1 MKFLLIKFLKFILF
15 PFKGILS
22 SISQEY
28 SEKEL
33 FNTGLILSKQNN
45 LRFKKIKN
53 LSEVEF
59 SVFSQWGDDGI
70 IDWLNYILNFKKK
83 RFVEI
88 GVQDYYE
95 CNTRF
100 ILKKKN
106 WSGLVL
112 DMSKKYIDKIKSQS
126 VYWKHNI
133 TAKKAYVTAENINQI
148 LTKYNYSKNISLLSL
163 DIDGNDFWVMKKLKI
178 NADLIICEFNGI
190 FGDIHEITVPY
201 KKNFDRTREHH
212 SNLYYGC
219 SIKSLVTLLL
229 KKNYFFI
236 GTNSAGNN
244 AYFINA
250 THYQR
255 VKKRIREFKIFP
267 PKFRESRN
275 KKFQKTF
282 LPLKK
287 SINLIQEKNV
297 YNLKKKKLIK
307 IKDLK
312 KIYSKNFLMS

>member
-1 MKFLLIKFLKFILF
+1 LKFLLIKFLKFILF
-15 PFKGILS
+15 PFKGIIS
-22 SISQEY
+22 SISKEY
-28 SEKEL
+28 SEKKL

-70 IDWLNYILNFKKK
+70 IDWLNHILNFKNK

-88 GVQDYYE
+88 GVEDYHE

-100 ILKKKN
+100 ILKKNN

-126 VYWKHNI
+126 VYWKHNL

-148 LTKYNYSKNISLLSL
+148 LTELDYNKNISLLSL

-201 KKNFDRTREHH
+201 KKNFNRTKEHH

-219 SIKSLVTLLL
+219 SIKSLISLLS
-229 KKNYFFI
+229 KKKYFFI
-236 GTNSAGNN
+236 GTNSGGNN

-250 THYQR
+250 THFQKI
-255 VKKRIREFKIFP
+255 KKRIREFKIFS

-275 KKFQKTF
+275 KKFEKTF
-282 LPLKK
+282 LPLNKGVD
-287 SINLIQEKNV
+287 LIKEKNV
-297 YNLKKKKLIK
+297 YDLKKKKLVK
-307 IKDLK
+307 IKDFIK
-312 KIYSKNFLMS
+312 MYSRNFLSS